1 VIRGTR
7 PSGRRKDSR
16 WLLPDAWI
24 RRLLYHLL
32 QPALPDGTTGIPPS
46 PSLRCSQ
53 VRSAAINPPQR
64 GTALAKKGGVFF
76 PGKFSCRGDFC
87 VLGHPLIEESDRLG
101 RRTRFFEDLMVFSW
115 FRSTTFTI
123 LLSHVED
130 LRSSPLS
137 GLMTFEILMT
147 FDKRK
152 SSRTSSAASLM
163 RCSIL
168 MTFDILILRV
178 A

>member
-1 VIRGTR
+1 M
-7 PSGRRKDSR
+7 SGGS
-16 WLLPDAWI
+16 
-24 RRLLYHLL
+24 
-32 QPALPDGTTGIPPS
+32 
-46 PSLRCSQ
+46 
-53 VRSAAINPPQR
+53 
-64 GTALAKKGGVFF
+64 
-76 PGKFSCRGDFC
+76 C

-168 MTFDILILRV
+168 MTFEILILHV